1 MIINSAKVEDHCLR
15 TVVLPIEHASEY
27 YLECWLKHRPLPPTP
42 RVSDFIY
49 LVWVC
54 VSRWWSQGTLISS
67 FGMDLLFLLATGV
80 FSCIFTVEYPAES
93 SEQILG
99 ISPSFLSVQPSPS
112 LCPPTS
118 VSPDSRLCLNSES
131 PLGSACTPSL
141 CCRLESICR
150 QFAGE
155 IPGLPLSVV
164 SSPRDHSFI
173 AWCSMSSK
181 PLFYLLF
188 TSSKRVNPFCF
199 SIWGRN
205 RVPIYVFFKKNFIF
219 IGG

>member
-1 MIINSAKVEDHCLR
+1 MILNSAKVEDHCLR
-15 TVVLPIEHASEY
+15 TVVLPIEHASEC

-42 RVSDFIY
+42 RVSDFIC

-54 VSRWWSQGTLISS
+54 ISRWWSQGTLISS
-67 FGMDLLFLLATGV
+67 FGMDLFFLLGTGSFLLHIHCSV
-80 FSCIFTVEYPAES
+80 PCWELRTDFGHQSKLSVCAALPPTLSSHFS
-93 SEQILG
+93 
-99 ISPSFLSVQPSPS
+99 ISPDP
-112 LCPPTS
+112 
-118 VSPDSRLCLNSES
+118 RLCLNSES

-155 IPGLPLSVV
+155 IPGLPSSVG

-173 AWCSMSSK
+173 VWCSMSSK
-181 PLFYLLF
+181 PLIYLLF
-188 TSSKRVNPFCF
+188 TSTRRVNPFCF

-205 RVPIYVFFKKNFIF
+205 RVPIYAFFF
-219 IGG
+219 